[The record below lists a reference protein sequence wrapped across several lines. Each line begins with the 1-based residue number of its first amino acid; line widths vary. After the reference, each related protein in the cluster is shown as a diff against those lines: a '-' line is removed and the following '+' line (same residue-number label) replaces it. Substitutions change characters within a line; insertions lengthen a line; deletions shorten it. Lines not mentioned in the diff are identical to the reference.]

1 MKYRDSNNAQLVKE
15 IEELRRKIESLQK
28 SEAYF
33 LSIIEEQ
40 SDLICSTLPDL
51 TITFANKSFCQ
62 CYGQDKEAVVG
73 RKLTQLLSDLERN
86 VVIENLASLNEK
98 NAFANFT
105 LINNSETVTWQEWRA
120 RAITRPDGQITEFQ
134 LIGRDITKYVTA
146 EMALKNSENRFLNII
161 DFLPDPTF
169 VIDCDGRVIVWNQA
183 IEEISGVMSEDIIGK
198 GNYEYALP
206 FYGERRPML
215 IDKVIAQSDIDPKE
229 YNKIEKKNHTVMAEV
244 YLPSLE
250 GSEVF
255 IWAKAT
261 PIFDTDGKIVG
272 AIESIRDITDRKKT
286 ERALQE
292 SEEKFRRLADTIPA
306 FIFVY
311 QGTKFKFVNSGSKYN
326 SYDESDFENMN
337 FWDVVHPDH
346 KEIAK
351 QRGLARQAGKDVP
364 NNYELKVM
372 TKNGKVRW
380 VDLYAALLDYEGKPA
395 VIGVVYDITKR
406 KRAEME
412 LKESQQRLADII
424 NFLPDPTFAINIQG
438 EIITWNRA
446 MERTTKVAAKDIL
459 GKGNH
464 EYSQV
469 FYGERRPTL
478 IDLVLDSTIEL
489 GSEYR
494 FIKRDYDNIVA
505 ELEYLFDGS
514 KKYFLC
520 KATPLYDT
528 NGQIVGAIESIRS
541 ITKRILAEEALKK
554 SEESYRRIVETANEG
569 IWIID
574 DKTRTIFA
582 NWKMCEML
590 ECDPEDLIGKK
601 LADFIDPEWFKLGEM
616 HLRRRKKG
624 IVEQHEFKFRKKN
637 GDSLWALVSATPFFN
652 EDGTYAGSLRMIT
665 DITERKM
672 AEDALRA
679 SEEKFFKAFNSSPTL
694 MTITTV
700 ADGKYI
706 EVNDSFLNVTGYTR
720 EEIQGK
726 SALEINFWANSSER
740 DKYKKMIL
748 NEGKIRN
755 LEFQYLTKEGKK
767 RIGLLSA
774 EPLLLNGEQYM
785 INSFTDIT
793 ELRQIEDEMARL
805 AQLNLV
811 GEISA
816 SIGHEIRN
824 PMTSVRG
831 FLQMLRETDNCRIYS
846 DYFDLMIEEL
856 DRANA
861 IITEFLSLA
870 KNKTVDLQQ
879 QDLNSIIESLAPLI
893 QANAMAQDKHVR
905 FDLSEIPDLLIDQK
919 EIRQVILNL
928 VCNGLEAMS
937 TGGNLTIST
946 RAENN
951 EVVLSVQD
959 EGKGIE
965 PGLIKDLGIPFF
977 STKENGTGLGLSIC
991 YSIAA
996 RHNATIDVETSDKG
1010 TTFSVR
1016 FKNVDK

>member
-1 MKYRDSNNAQLVKE
+1 MKDRDSNDAQLIKE
-15 IEELRRKIESLQK
+15 IEELRRKIERLQE
-28 SEAYF
+28 SEAHF
-33 LSIIEEQ
+33 RNIIEDQ
-40 SDLICSTLPDL
+40 NDLVCCTLPDL

-62 CYGQDKEAVVG
+62 YYGEEKGAVVG
-73 RKLTQLLSDLERN
+73 RKLTQLLSDPERI
-86 VVIENLASLNEK
+86 VVITKLASLNQS
-98 NAFANFT
+98 NTIANFN
-105 LINNSETVTWQEWRA
+105 LKNHSETVTWQEWRA
-120 RAITRPDGQITEFQ
+120 RAITKPDGQITEFQ
-134 LIGRDITKYVTA
+134 LVGRDITKYVTA
-146 EMALKNSENRFLNII
+146 EIALKNSETRLLNII

-169 VIDCDGRVIVWNQA
+169 VIDCDGQVIAWNQA

-215 IDKVIAQSDIDPKE
+215 IDKAITQTDDIDPKE
-229 YNKIEKKNHTVMAEV
+229 YNVIEKKKDTILAEV
-244 YLPSLE
+244 YLPGLQ

-272 AIESIRDITDRKKT
+272 AIESIRDITKRKKA
-286 ERALQE
+286 ERALRE
-292 SEEKFRRLADTIPA
+292 SEEKFRRLAETIPA

-311 QGTKFKFVNSGSKYN
+311 QGNKFKFVNSGSTYN

-337 FWDVVHPDH
+337 FWDVIHPDH
-346 KEIAK
+346 KEMVK
-351 QRGLARQAGKDVP
+351 QRGLARQAGEDVP
-364 NNYELKVM
+364 NNYEIKVI
-372 TKNGKVRW
+372 TKSGKVRW
-380 VDLYAALLDYEGKPA
+380 VDLYAALVDYEGKPA

-406 KRAEME
+406 KNAEME

-424 NFLPDPTFAINIQG
+424 NFLPDPTFAINVQG

-494 FIKRDYDNIVA
+494 LIKRDYDNIVT
-505 ELEYLFDGS
+505 ELEYLFNGS

-528 NGQIVGAIESIRS
+528 NGQVVGAIESIRS

-574 DKTRTIFA
+574 DKTRTVFA
-582 NWKMCEML
+582 NRKMCEML
-590 ECDPEDLIGKK
+590 ACDPEDLLGKK

-624 IVEQHEFKFRKKN
+624 IIEQHEFKFRKKN

-665 DITERKM
+665 DITERKK

-726 SALEINFWANSSER
+726 SALEINFWANPSER
-740 DKYKKMIL
+740 DKYIKMIL
-748 NEGKIRN
+748 DGGKIRN
-755 LEFQYLTKEGKK
+755 LEFQYLTKQGKK

-774 EPLLLNGEQYM
+774 EPLLLHGEQYM

-793 ELRQIEDEMARL
+793 E
-805 AQLNLV
+805 
-811 GEISA
+811 
-816 SIGHEIRN
+816 
-824 PMTSVRG
+824 
-831 FLQMLRETDNCRIYS
+831 
-846 DYFDLMIEEL
+846 
-856 DRANA
+856 
-861 IITEFLSLA
+861 
-870 KNKTVDLQQ
+870 
-879 QDLNSIIESLAPLI
+879 
-893 QANAMAQDKHVR
+893 
-905 FDLSEIPDLLIDQK
+905 
-919 EIRQVILNL
+919 
-928 VCNGLEAMS
+928 
-937 TGGNLTIST
+937 
-946 RAENN
+946 
-951 EVVLSVQD
+951 
-959 EGKGIE
+959 
-965 PGLIKDLGIPFF
+965 
-977 STKENGTGLGLSIC
+977 
-991 YSIAA
+991 
-996 RHNATIDVETSDKG
+996 
-1010 TTFSVR
+1010 
-1016 FKNVDK
+1016 